1 MSHILFLGK
10 LYKQSGGFMSKPSTV
25 SDWNRIIYLL
35 GDFITSMEEYRA
47 IYGNAHTEEV
57 SGIYD
62 KELALI
68 LAIKTW
74 VNKNKATSFKLNSL
88 NDKERLILLEMID
101 KSKRVCYDKNNTNA
115 PYSLIMFL
123 PLAILNEKSP
133 QIDNETLEPDYNSLE
148 KIAKFRTLLHQFFA
162 ERISSNVDVISEEN
176 KFELEVHE
184 KLNSDL
190 IEQYLSEGV
199 DLYSVEIL
207 NKYKPQLSDFYEDD
221 LIHSFL
227 IPVVLKT
234 DNYQTIADF
243 SFNNDGLYFDMLE
256 DIGDN
261 DIIVGE
267 PMNLDESLLEIEN
280 LKWDMLTSQILE
292 GELISGAVL
301 REAQYTVIKHK
312 DQFVRLDVIIDDV
325 DNDGKSLQSVEISRS
340 LKTKEDYVNSLPIS
354 FTSEEFIFNVGF
366 VQITESELSE
376 IDGDRMNVHKFYEDN
391 GLDESMPPGTTLH

>member
-1 MSHILFLGK
+1 
-10 LYKQSGGFMSKPSTV
+10 MSKPTTV
-25 SDWNRIIYLL
+25 SDWNRIVYLL
-35 GDFITSMEEYRA
+35 GDFIKSMEEYRA

-57 SGIYD
+57 SNVYD
-62 KELALI
+62 KELDLI

-101 KSKRVCYDKNNTNA
+101 KSKRVCYDKNNTVA

-133 QIDNETLEPDYNSLE
+133 QIDHETLESNYNSLE
-148 KIAKFRTLLHQFFA
+148 KVDKFRTLLHQFFA

-176 KFELEVHE
+176 KFSLELHE

-199 DLYSVEIL
+199 DLYTIEIL
-207 NKYKPQLSDFYEDD
+207 NKYKQQLSDFYDDD

-227 IPVVLKT
+227 IPIVLKT
-234 DNYQTIADF
+234 DNYQPIADF

-256 DIGDN
+256 DIGDK

-280 LKWDMLTSQILE
+280 LKWDMLSSQILE
-292 GELISGAVL
+292 GELVVGAVL

-312 DQFVRLDVIIDDV
+312 DQFVRLDVVIDDV

-376 IDGDRMNVHKFYEDN
+376 IDGERLNVHRFYEDN
-391 GLDESMPPGTTLH
+391 GLDESMPPGTTIH

>member
-1 MSHILFLGK
+1 MSHILFLVK
-10 LYKQSGGFMSKPSTV
+10 LYKQSGGFMSKTTTV

-57 SGIYD
+57 SSIYD
-62 KELALI
+62 KELDLI

-101 KSKRVCYDKNNTNA
+101 KSKRVCYEKNNTNA

-133 QIDNETLEPDYNSLE
+133 QIDNETLDPSYNSLE
-148 KIAKFRTLLHQFFA
+148 KIAKFRTLLNKFFA
-162 ERISSNVDVISEEN
+162 ERISSNVDVISEES
-176 KFELEVHE
+176 KFELEIHE
-184 KLNSDL
+184 NLNSDL
-190 IEQYLSEGV
+190 IEQYLAEGV
-199 DLYSVEIL
+199 DLYSIETL

-234 DNYQTIADF
+234 DDYQKIADF

-256 DIGDN
+256 DLGDN
-261 DIIVGE
+261 DIIVAE

-280 LKWDMLTSQILE
+280 LKWDMLTGQILE
-292 GELISGAVL
+292 GELITGAVL

-312 DQFVRLDVIIDDV
+312 DQFVRLDVVIDDV

-376 IDGDRMNVHKFYEDN
+376 IDAERLSVHKFYEDN